1 MNCFS
6 LLQNIIPSCAFKIWI
21 LKGICAS
28 CSHPTESVK
37 IITIK
42 MKRTI
47 RKTPFEIPHVMP
59 MPCHESVCSRIP
71 QVVAVAPC
79 IYLIAPLIGEEAHS
93 RTCQCSPSIVVQM
106 MSCFKFVQ
114 VEIHFQYMHLFKS
127 SSYNL

>member
-6 LLQNIIPSCAFKIWI
+6 LLQNIIPSSAFKIWI

-28 CSHPTESVK
+28 CSHPAESVK
-37 IITIK
+37 IRTIN

-47 RKTPFEIPHVMP
+47 RKTPFP

-79 IYLIAPLIGEEAHS
+79 IYLIAPLIGEDVNS
-93 RTCQCSPSIVVQM
+93 RTCQCSPSIVVQIL
-106 MSCFKFVQ
+106 SCFKYVQ
-114 VEIHFQYMHLFKS
+114 GEIHFQYMHLFKS
-127 SSYNL
+127 GSYNL